1 MGIFGAAFVSGLA
14 LTALRRMPWWWA
26 AASAGAALA
35 WRNAAQKKLQRQRL
49 LEEEAAA
56 THSAEPGPD
65 LPELDTHLVQR
76 WSATYFSAPA
86 ESPAPLEFASDIEV
100 PTPAIE
106 LASEVTH
113 DLQPAAHP
121 PIEAPRP
128 PSPWVLS
135 VEPVPA
141 WQDQPPAAADSRSS
155 DLLARAPEGVEE
167 RESAPIESPS
177 PRPDPASPYLPP
189 ISTGADI
196 PDEVLITAEAAP
208 MDPTDSDVV
217 PEIDAPQFQE
227 EPLPEA
233 ASPAPEAPAP
243 PRVNP
248 PTQKVLL
255 RVPARL
261 TPKITPAAP
270 SPSPDLAAP
279 TDIPPA
285 PVILPRP
292 NPAPKKNWLGWWK

>member
-49 LEEEAAA
+49 LEEEASA
-56 THSAEPGPD
+56 THSAEPEPD

-113 DLQPAAHP
+113 ELQAAAHP

-155 DLLARAPEGVEE
+155 DLLAR
-167 RESAPIESPS
+167 
-177 PRPDPASPYLPP
+177 
-189 ISTGADI
+189 
-196 PDEVLITAEAAP
+196 
-208 MDPTDSDVV
+208 
-217 PEIDAPQFQE
+217 
-227 EPLPEA
+227 
-233 ASPAPEAPAP
+233 APEAPAP

>member
-49 LEEEAAA
+49 LEEEASA
-56 THSAEPGPD
+56 THSAEPEPD

-76 WSATYFSAPA
+76 WSAAYFSAPA

-167 RESAPIESPS
+167 RGTDVFFERRAVADGCAHALERADDGIDDTGRGVTERAVKIEKYIIVFFHRNS
-177 PRPDPASPYLPP
+177 LE
-189 ISTGADI
+189 G
-196 PDEVLITAEAAP
+196 
-208 MDPTDSDVV
+208 
-217 PEIDAPQFQE
+217 
-227 EPLPEA
+227 
-233 ASPAPEAPAP
+233 
-243 PRVNP
+243 
-248 PTQKVLL
+248 K
-255 RVPARL
+255 RL
-261 TPKITPAAP
+261 
-270 SPSPDLAAP
+270 
-279 TDIPPA
+279 
-285 PVILPRP
+285 
-292 NPAPKKNWLGWWK
+292 